1 VTIVE
6 TGGLFRNERHFY
18 IVVESLCVVCF

>member
-1 VTIVE
+1 MVE
-6 TGGLFRNERHFY
+6 TGGLFGNERHFY